1 MAEVVW
7 YAILVRRTVAVLWAA
22 VLRDKERAEDAAW
35 RLHAHAS
42 DRPRI

>member
-7 YAILVRRTVAVLWAA
+7 YAILVRRTLAVLWTA
-22 VLRDKERAEDAAW
+22 VRSDKSAIEEAAW
-35 RLHAHAS
+35 HLHTHAS